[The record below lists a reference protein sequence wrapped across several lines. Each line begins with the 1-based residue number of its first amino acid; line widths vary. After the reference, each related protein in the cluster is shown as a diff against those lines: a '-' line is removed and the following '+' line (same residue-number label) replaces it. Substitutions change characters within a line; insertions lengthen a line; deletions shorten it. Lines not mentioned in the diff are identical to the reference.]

1 MRYPVPL
8 GLICLLAAG
17 LVQGCAPRAQQSQ
30 EPVPVSSQLLATITA
45 QTQMWSTG
53 ARQPDV
59 QIVEYMDYNCPYC
72 RAMAPDLHRL
82 LQADPH
88 LQIIYKEWP
97 ILGDTS
103 IYAARSA
110 LAAGWQG
117 QYLTAHDALIGRTR
131 ALDQTSDVDV
141 VLGAAGLD
149 LTRLAADRDR
159 HASQISALLARSE
172 TETQTAGIKGTP
184 ALLVGRQLVARSVS
198 LPQLQSLVAE
208 ARADHR

>member
-1 MRYPVPL
+1 MRSRLPL
-8 GLICLLAAG
+8 GLMCLLATV
-17 LVQGCAPRAQQSQ
+17 LVQGCAPRARQSQ
-30 EPVPVSSQLLATITA
+30 EPAPLSSQLLATITA
-45 QTQMWSTG
+45 QTQMSSVG

-72 RAMAPDLHRL
+72 RAMAPDLHQL
-82 LQADPH
+82 LQSDAH

-110 LAAGWQG
+110 LAASWQG
-117 QYLTAHDALIGRTR
+117 KYLTAHDALIGTTR
-131 ALDQTSDVDV
+131 DLDQTSDVDA
-141 VLGAAGLD
+141 VLRAAGLD

-184 ALLVGRQLVARSVS
+184 ALLVGRRLVARSVS